1 MGIVERKNRQKQ
13 ALRERILDAAR
24 RIVMREGFAAL
35 SMRKIADAIEYSP
48 ATLYLHFTSR
58 DEIVQ
63 ALCAEGY
70 AQLLATFVPLAQ
82 IADPAERLKALGRA
96 YVAFGVAH
104 PETYRLIFMEDPSY
118 TGAALG
124 GVAAASGA
132 SVAAVANADA
142 AGEVDAV
149 TAAGAAGAGS
159 AASGKASLAPPKAD
173 DDPGDAAL
181 HIMISALEELKA
193 AGRLTAATDLTVWAE
208 AFWATLHGLVALN
221 LTCPVFPTAPLDT
234 VLDVAL
240 DAWLGTPGAGK
251 QAGATNASPAR
262 KRKSAQVLVE
272 AHVEPGESPAAPGGK
287 PATQASQPSA
297 SSGKKSTKASG
308 PSAIKPT
315 DADTHPAVKPATRPK
330 ATSA

>member
-1 MGIVERKNRQKQ
+1 MLAMGIVERKSRQKQ

-48 ATLYLHFTSR
+48 ATLYLHFASR
-58 DEIVQ
+58 DEIAQ

-124 GVAAASGA
+124 GASAASRRAAGRPVAAIADAGADAVNETVETTAAGTTAAGTTAAAS
-132 SVAAVANADA
+132 
-142 AGEVDAV
+142 
-149 TAAGAAGAGS
+149 T
-159 AASGKASLAPPKAD
+159 ASGKESLAPAKPD

-181 HIMISALEELKA
+181 HIMLRALEELKA
-193 AGRLTAATDLTVWAE
+193 AGRLSASMDVAVWAE
-208 AFWATLHGLVALN
+208 AFWATLHGIVALN
-221 LTCPVFPTAPLDT
+221 LTCPVFPSAPLDT
-234 VLDVAL
+234 VVGVAL
-240 DAWLGTPGAGK
+240 DTWLGTQPAGQPQGAAKSTRAGK
-251 QAGATNASPAR
+251 KKSAEAPAQSPA
-262 KRKSAQVLVE
+262 
-272 AHVEPGESPAAPGGK
+272 ESRAETG
-287 PATQASQPSA
+287 
-297 SSGKKSTKASG
+297 
-308 PSAIKPT
+308 
-315 DADTHPAVKPATRPK
+315 VKPATKPK
-330 ATSA
+330 AASA